1 MLPRQTINL
10 FDERDKERSN
20 RSGSPAVA
28 GGAAA
33 GAGAVGAS
41 STNAKKDND
50 YNDDDSDSDVE
61 YVRNPFNDDD

>member
-10 FDERDKERSN
+10 FDEHDKERNS
-20 RSGSPAVA
+20 RSVSPSATTA
-28 GGAAA
+28 GVAA
-33 GAGAVGAS
+33 GSTGAS
-41 STNAKKDND
+41 IGNKKKDND

>member
-10 FDERDKERSN
+10 FDEHDKERSS
-20 RSGSPAVA
+20 RSASPAVA
-28 GGAAA
+28 GATGGSSAAN
-33 GAGAVGAS
+33 
-41 STNAKKDND
+41 TIAKKDNG